1 MSEEQPISTTNTE
14 APQEPSTILGGGGE
28 PPSADNLAF
37 NPDHL
42 PGELANEPSLRNFD
56 SVEKLA
62 KSYVHAVR
70 KLGAP
75 GEELV
80 RINGETDRDEIYN
93 RLGRPEDPGG
103 YEFDG
108 EVPDHFR
115 EASHKI
121 GLSKDQAREL
131 VSYMAEQ
138 NKQQNESMRENYE
151 KEQVNYQQSLQKE
164 FGDDYNKN
172 VELARRAFLQYG
184 DAETVKFLEESGLGN
199 HPGLIKTF
207 SRIGQ
212 SLSEDN
218 ALLSGAGE
226 NLGGMSPVS
235 AESRLA
241 ELRADKDFMQA
252 YNDAYHPKHNDAVK
266 RMTDLYQYM
275 H

>member
-1 MSEEQPISTTNTE
+1 MSEEQPISPTNTE

-28 PPSADNLAF
+28 PQSADNLAF

-93 RLGRPEDPGG
+93 RLGRPEEPGG

-131 VSYMAEQ
+131 VSYMLTRTSSRM
-138 NKQQNESMRENYE
+138 NRCVKTMRRNR
-151 KEQVNYQQSLQKE
+151 SIISSH
-164 FGDDYNKN
+164 F
-172 VELARRAFLQYG
+172 RRN
-184 DAETVKFLEESGLGN
+184 LEM
-199 HPGLIKTF
+199 ITTKTW
-207 SRIGQ
+207 S
-212 SLSEDN
+212 
-218 ALLSGAGE
+218 
-226 NLGGMSPVS
+226 
-235 AESRLA
+235 
-241 ELRADKDFMQA
+241 
-252 YNDAYHPKHNDAVK
+252 
-266 RMTDLYQYM
+266 
-275 H
+275 